1 MQYFKMMVGLPGSGK
16 STAVDKKLK
25 MANKIDLS
33 AEAVSTDTIREVL
46 TGDASDQTQNAKVFD
61 IAKKAVVDLL
71 NDGKSVVFDATNV
84 SSKYRVS
91 FLSDI
96 RRSVDSNRA
105 ITYTAHVMCTPI
117 ETCLAYNEK
126 RAEDGGRFV
135 PEDVIYRMMKQFQV
149 PQYFEGFD
157 YINFDAS
164 NADILSSGES
174 DLHDL
179 SYRVGR
185 NFDQNTPYHKYDL
198 FTHCKKVAEQFDEN
212 DVRHYAGYIHDVG
225 KALTKV
231 TDENGV
237 SHYYSHENVGAYKL
251 LSYLDYFTID
261 NRPIDKDDVLEI
273 LFYVNYHMHIRD
285 IIKSDKAI
293 SKYKKLW
300 GEERFNKLVEFMEAD
315 NKASG
320 RNK

>member
-1 MQYFKMMVGLPGSGK
+1 MQHFKMMVGLPGSGK
-16 STAVDKKLK
+16 STAIDKELK
-25 MANKIDLS
+25 MVNTVDL
-33 AEAVSTDTIREVL
+33 AVRVISTDAIRETL
-46 TGDASDQTQNAKVFD
+46 TGDASDQTQNVKVFD
-61 IAKKAVVDLL
+61 IAKKTAVDLL
-71 NDGKSVVFDATNV
+71 NSGKSVIFDATNV
-84 SSKYRVS
+84 SSKHRVS
-91 FLSDI
+91 FLNDI
-96 RRSVDSNRA
+96 KRGVDHNRVVIYSA
-105 ITYTAHVMCTPI
+105 RVMCTPI
-117 ETCLAYNEK
+117 ETCLEYNRK

-157 YINFDAS
+157 YIYFDAS

-198 FTHCKKVAEQFDEN
+198 FTHCKKVAEQFGEN
-212 DVRHYAGYIHDVG
+212 DVRHYAGYVHDIG

-261 NRPIDKDDVLEI
+261 NHLIDKDDVLEI

-320 RNK
+320 REE